1 MKRMKELIL
10 SPEEIYYIGKVSGGK
25 YLDYDYIAAMQDI
38 GKRGKIKAQEILD
51 GLERKGY
58 AEEDFLGNLEVEPAC
73 TEMLQPV
80 YQGMYESELILREE
94 SGASVHYK
102 FHHMA
107 GERKREDLHSAVLRS
122 WCFTSGDRFS
132 RIRIFWTT
140 AGTVTKQ
147 K

>member
-1 MKRMKELIL
+1 MYIRSKVKGKKERYEKVDVYKRQ
-10 SPEEIYYIGKVSGGK
+10 

-80 YQGMYESELILREE
+80 YQGMYESCLLYTSIL
-94 SGASVHYK
+94 
-102 FHHMA
+102 
-107 GERKREDLHSAVLRS
+107 
-122 WCFTSGDRFS
+122 
-132 RIRIFWTT
+132 
-140 AGTVTKQ
+140 
-147 K
+147 

>member
-80 YQGMYESELILREE
+80 YQGMYEFCTC
-94 SGASVHYK
+94 H
-102 FHHMA
+102 
-107 GERKREDLHSAVLRS
+107 
-122 WCFTSGDRFS
+122 
-132 RIRIFWTT
+132 
-140 AGTVTKQ
+140 
-147 K
+147 